1 MKTTPEGKRFLLA
14 TFLITVAA
22 VNTGNNLIY
31 LILSLMLS
39 FILLSIVLLKINLS
53 GLSLEVSIN
62 PPVFAGE
69 NTFATFYITNNKRF
83 IPTYSVNVLTAGTV
97 SPAYCVLIPS
107 LSTVKKEI
115 KIKFERRGL
124 HSCED
129 FHIQSGFPF
138 ILFSKQM
145 SLKVSADVLVYP
157 ALLDVENIISEVS
170 GHTEEEQMSMIG
182 QGDEIYSIRDFR
194 YGDDLRKIHWK
205 ASAKA
210 SSLQVKEYSELEFKK
225 VSIIIDNI
233 KPSDNEM
240 FEKVVSMTG
249 SICRYFLKRGYLV
262 RVLSCK
268 KVIPFGA
275 GDEHLFR
282 ILDVL
287 AVIKE
292 DDKWDCPI
300 LYDREGFF
308 MMILKSQNS
317 VLNRYGT
324 SCDMVIYADTL

>member
-1 MKTTPEGKRFLLA
+1 
-14 TFLITVAA
+14 
-22 VNTGNNLIY
+22 
-31 LILSLMLS
+31 
-39 FILLSIVLLKINLS
+39 
-53 GLSLEVSIN
+53 
-62 PPVFAGE
+62 
-69 NTFATFYITNNKRF
+69 
-83 IPTYSVNVLTAGTV
+83 
-97 SPAYCVLIPS
+97 
-107 LSTVKKEI
+107 
-115 KIKFERRGL
+115 
-124 HSCED
+124 
-129 FHIQSGFPF
+129 
-138 ILFSKQM
+138 M
-145 SLKVSADVLVYP
+145 SLKVSGDVLVYP

-170 GHTEEEQMSMIG
+170 GHTEEEPMSMIG

-205 ASAKA
+205 VSAKA
-210 SSLQVKEYSELEFKK
+210 SSLLVKEYSELEFKK

-233 KPSDNEM
+233 EPSDNEM
-240 FEKVVSMTG
+240 FEKVVSMAG
-249 SICRYFLKRGYLV
+249 SICRYFLKKGYLV

-317 VLNRYGT
+317 ALNRYGT
-324 SCDMVIYADTL
+324 SCDMVVYADTL